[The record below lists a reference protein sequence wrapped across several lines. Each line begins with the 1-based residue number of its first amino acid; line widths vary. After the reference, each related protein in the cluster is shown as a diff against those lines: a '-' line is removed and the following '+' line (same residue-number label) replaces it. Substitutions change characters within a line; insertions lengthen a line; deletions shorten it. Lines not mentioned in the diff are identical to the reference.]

1 LPVNAQEKGP
11 WSDPR
16 ASNWVQGLDLN
27 QRPSGYEAED
37 LLGRSVAKTECTCFE
52 WKWFM
57 LRMPLISSLLQDPW
71 SRAPLKITVVV

>member
-1 LPVNAQEKGP
+1 MKTRNLQRFLEV
-11 WSDPR
+11 
-16 ASNWVQGLDLN
+16 SNWVQGLDLN